1 MAVQTGE
8 GTVDII
14 FHTASVP
21 AGPRTLGGYISRPD
35 GVGQW
40 PTAMVFGPKPKPTSA
55 IKNICRVFSR
65 HGIAAFAPDLTES
78 ASRNHSIAKAVA
90 AFLQNP
96 SGVWSNAQLGF
107 GVVAFG
113 KGLADAAA
121 LAAADP
127 KVDAWVAIGSSL
139 DDVSVDNL
147 ADSDSEGLVILSRA
161 DASTDTEAAVRRKDE
176 IPKTTFVFYPTGDE
190 GFWNDAADGYD
201 DNRATDSLDR
211 SIAFLLAQLP
221 PRV

>member
-1 MAVQTGE
+1 MVVQTGE

-40 PTAMVFGPKPKPTSA
+40 PTVMVFGPVPKPTSA
-55 IKNICRVFSR
+55 IKNICRVLSR
-65 HGIAAFAPDLTES
+65 HGIAAFAPDLTDS
-78 ASRNHSIAKAVA
+78 AKTNHSISKAVA

-96 SGVWSNAQLGF
+96 SGVWSNAQYGF

-113 KGLADAAA
+113 AGLADAAA

-127 KVDAWVAIGSSL
+127 KVDAWAAIGSNL
-139 DDVSVDNL
+139 DDVSVGNL

-161 DASTDTEAAVRRKDE
+161 DESSVVDAAVERKDD
-176 IPKTTFVFYPTGDE
+176 IPKTTFVIYPTGGE

-201 DNRATDSLDR
+201 ESRATDALDR
-211 SIAFLLAQLP
+211 AISFFATELP
-221 PRV
+221 PRL